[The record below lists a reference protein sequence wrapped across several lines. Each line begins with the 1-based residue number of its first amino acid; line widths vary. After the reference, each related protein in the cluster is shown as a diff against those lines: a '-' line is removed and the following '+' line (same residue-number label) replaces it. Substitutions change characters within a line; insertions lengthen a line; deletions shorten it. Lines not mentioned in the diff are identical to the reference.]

1 MEATIRGY
9 FDDLYANDAVSRY
22 SSFVDIISK
31 TNQPVAWVYEV
42 WDELVTMLSDTNNHR
57 RAIASQ
63 VLCNL
68 AKSDIEG
75 RMIHDIRKLMQLTYD
90 EKFVTARHT
99 LQSLWK
105 IAVVKPEYN
114 ELLVGHLTD
123 RFTHA
128 MSNHNGTLVR
138 FDIIELFK
146 KIYDATGD
154 QEVKQQA
161 AQLIATEIDLKY
173 RKKYAAVWK
182 AQTGE

>member
-1 MEATIRGY
+1 METTIRRY

-42 WDELVTMLSDTNNHR
+42 WDELVAMLSDKNNHR

-63 VLCNL
+63 LLCSL
-68 AKSDIEG
+68 AKSDTEG
-75 RMIHDIRKLMQLTYD
+75 RMMHDVGKLMQLTYD

-128 MSNHNGTLVR
+128 MSHHNGTLVR

-146 KIYDATGD
+146 KIYDATGNP
-154 QEVKQQA
+154 EVKQQA
-161 AQLIATEIDLKY
+161 AQLIATETDLKY

-182 AQTGE
+182 APTGE